1 MRRRETIAY
10 SASPLLASRTP
21 VWRSRFILA
30 ALALAFL
37 TLAGRAVYVQVLD
50 NDFFQRQGE
59 ARFARTIKLP
69 PSRGRVLDRNG
80 LILASSVPAY
90 GIWADGANPKD
101 PNLGTL
107 AKLLDMPRSA
117 VLERVSRSAEGFVYL
132 KRQVSES
139 TREQIRALKITG
151 ISDTKEYKR
160 EYPEGEAAAHVV
172 GFTNIESQG
181 IEGVELAFNEQ
192 LTGYAGSRRVLK
204 DRMGS
209 IIEDLRDVVP
219 PVNGKDVQLSI
230 DSKVQFFAFDQLRQA
245 VQTHDAVGGSV
256 VVLDIHSGEILALA
270 NYPSYDPSDRR
281 RLTGAMLRN
290 QAITDTFEPGS
301 TIKPFT
307 VSLAL
312 ERRNVRPTTVFDT
325 APGYIM
331 VGRHKISDSSKHGTL
346 TVSEIIQ
353 KSSNVGTV
361 KIADGLTAKAMW
373 QNLID
378 VGFGQKP
385 DIIFPG
391 AATGRLRG
399 YDTWRASEKATLSYG
414 YGLSTSLFQLA
425 RAYSVFARDGDMI
438 PTTILKRSEV
448 TSGTQVFSAQTAS
461 QMRAM
466 LMLATGDEGTA
477 PRAQTLG
484 YSVAG
489 KTGTARKIEGKGYS
503 NKKYRGF
510 FVGFAPVEEPR
521 IVVAVMIDEP
531 RKGGFYGGTV
541 AAPVFSRTV
550 QNTLRVLGV
559 TPDQSVKPN
568 ITAAGVEE
576 SL

>member
-139 TREQIRALKITG
+139 TREQIRALKIKG

-192 LTGYAGSRRVLK
+192 LTGHAGSRRVLK
-204 DRMGS
+204 DKMGS

-256 VVLDIHSGEILALA
+256 VVLDIHSG
-270 NYPSYDPSDRR
+270 
-281 RLTGAMLRN
+281 
-290 QAITDTFEPGS
+290 
-301 TIKPFT
+301 
-307 VSLAL
+307 
-312 ERRNVRPTTVFDT
+312 
-325 APGYIM
+325 
-331 VGRHKISDSSKHGTL
+331 
-346 TVSEIIQ
+346 
-353 KSSNVGTV
+353 
-361 KIADGLTAKAMW
+361 
-373 QNLID
+373 
-378 VGFGQKP
+378 
-385 DIIFPG
+385 
-391 AATGRLRG
+391 
-399 YDTWRASEKATLSYG
+399 
-414 YGLSTSLFQLA
+414 
-425 RAYSVFARDGDMI
+425 
-438 PTTILKRSEV
+438 
-448 TSGTQVFSAQTAS
+448 
-461 QMRAM
+461 
-466 LMLATGDEGTA
+466 
-477 PRAQTLG
+477 
-484 YSVAG
+484 
-489 KTGTARKIEGKGYS
+489 
-503 NKKYRGF
+503 
-510 FVGFAPVEEPR
+510 
-521 IVVAVMIDEP
+521 
-531 RKGGFYGGTV
+531 
-541 AAPVFSRTV
+541 
-550 QNTLRVLGV
+550 
-559 TPDQSVKPN
+559 
-568 ITAAGVEE
+568 
-576 SL
+576 